1 MAIALNLTMPL
12 KQDEETQQKLR
23 EFAETAADTVQPL
36 IEATLRDSEIVH
48 FARLLVIDNQ
58 WVQVITEFDGD
69 PVEYSEF
76 FRLKLGPVFE
86 FLFSL
91 VEGAPPWEVL
101 NNPDEFQKFTN
112 EHDLKSLGRSTD
124 GNPDRGYLFSATGD
138 ATVREIK
145 AGLEQYEQ

>member
-12 KQDEETQQKLR
+12 KQDEETRQKLE
-23 EFAETAADTVQPL
+23 EFAATAADTVQPL
-36 IEATLRDSEIVH
+36 IDAALRDSEIVH
-48 FARLLVIDNQ
+48 FARLLVIDGR
-58 WVQVITEFDGD
+58 WAQVITEFDGD

-91 VEGAPPWEVL
+91 VEGAPPWDVL
-101 NNPDEFQKFTN
+101 NDPDEFQKFTN
-112 EHDLKSLGRSTD
+112 QYDLKSLGRSTD

-145 AGLEQYEQ
+145 AGLEQ

>member
-12 KQDEETQQKLR
+12 KQDEETRQKLE
-23 EFAETAADTVQPL
+23 EFAATAADTVQPV
-36 IEATLRDSEIVH
+36 IDAALRDSEIVH

-69 PVEYSEF
+69 PVDYSEF
-76 FRLKLGPVFE
+76 FRQKLGPVFQ

-112 EHDLKSLGRSTD
+112 QHDLKSLGRSTD
-124 GNPDRGYLFSATGD
+124 GDPNRGYLFSATGD
-138 ATVREIK
+138 TTVREIK
-145 AGLEQYEQ
+145 AALGQ